1 MKTSIR
7 ILTIISIFITL
18 SGCATGLGRQYG
30 NIGGLTGAAIGGA
43 AGGWS
48 GAIIGGA
55 AGAAAGGL
63 IGDQQSRQWYDDQ
76 LNAYPQGRSQWRRQY
91 RPPYRNDYHNWQGGG
106 YVRPCTRVAV
116 PVYDGY
122 GYVVGNRI
130 VCR

>member
-7 ILTIISIFITL
+7 ILTIIAVLLTL

-30 NIGGLTGAAIGGA
+30 SVGGLTGAAIGGA
-43 AGGWS
+43 AGGLP

-63 IGDQQSRQWYDDQ
+63 IGDEQSRQWYEDQ
-76 LNAYPQGRSQWRRQY
+76 YNAYPQGHRQWPPHHRA
-91 RPPYRNDYHNWQGGG
+91 PYRDDYPNWQDGG
-106 YVRPCTRVAV
+106 YVRPCARIAV
-116 PVYDGY
+116 PVYDSY
-122 GYVVGNRI
+122 GYVVGRRI